1 MIPEFLHLIKVTHWF
16 YLQPPFTKIGVNIAM
31 KREEKV
37 TKIIMLL
44 RQYVSIISVLKLINI
59 INVAVSIIPI

>member
-1 MIPEFLHLIKVTHWF
+1 
-16 YLQPPFTKIGVNIAM
+16 M

>member
-1 MIPEFLHLIKVTHWF
+1 
-16 YLQPPFTKIGVNIAM
+16 M

-44 RQYVSIISVLKLINI
+44 RQYVYIISVLKLINI

>member
-1 MIPEFLHLIKVTHWF
+1 
-16 YLQPPFTKIGVNIAM
+16 M

-44 RQYVSIISVLKLINI
+44 RQYVSLISVLKLINI